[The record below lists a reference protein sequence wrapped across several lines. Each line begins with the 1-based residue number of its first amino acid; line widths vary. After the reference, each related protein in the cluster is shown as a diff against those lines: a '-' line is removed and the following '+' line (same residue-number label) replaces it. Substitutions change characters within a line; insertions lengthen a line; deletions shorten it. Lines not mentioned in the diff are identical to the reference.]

1 MAPVPC
7 ISIEGNT
14 ACFLFLVKSLS
25 EVHRCTDTHSNWHL
39 DFSRAGGS
47 LSLLPRH
54 PSIFPPSFLLAL
66 TFLPCKCLRSKLC
79 LEGSLNT
86 VHRTRFSRTNVYI
99 APATRCVIF
108 LSGEQVT
115 LPGKLC
121 PMLGNNRAVL
131 GKWGYAQ
138 GADQHPTPGMLEKWK
153 NKRAAWVLPN
163 QQAPAETNQGP
174 PSDAILAHSFQLAD
188 RL

>member
-1 MAPVPC
+1 M
-7 ISIEGNT
+7 
-14 ACFLFLVKSLS
+14 
-25 EVHRCTDTHSNWHL
+25 HRCTDTHSNWHL
-39 DFSRAGGS
+39 DFSRAVGGS
-47 LSLLPRH
+47 LSLLPKH